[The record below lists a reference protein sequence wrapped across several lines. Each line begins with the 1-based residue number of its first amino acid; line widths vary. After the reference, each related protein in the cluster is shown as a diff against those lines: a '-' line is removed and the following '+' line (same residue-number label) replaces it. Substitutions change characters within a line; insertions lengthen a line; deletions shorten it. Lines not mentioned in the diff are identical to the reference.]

1 MKKMKYKQE
10 YLKLKEQLAAETK
23 EKERYESYWHTEKD
37 ITTYQEEKISR
48 LENDIKLMKTSRL
61 ELEVGLLRKIV
72 SLHEREPRKT
82 IIDSRISGQ
91 FATPN
96 GASTSSTTTIV

>member
-61 ELEVGLLRKIV
+61 ELEIGLLRKIV
-72 SLHEREPRKT
+72 SLHEQEPRKT
-82 IIDSRISGQ
+82 TIGQ

-96 GASTSSTTTIV
+96 GVSTSSTTIMV

>member
-1 MKKMKYKQE
+1 MKYKKE

-37 ITTYQEEKISR
+37 ITTYQEEKISK
-48 LENDIKLMKTSRL
+48 LEKDIKNLKTSKL
-61 ELEVGLLRKIV
+61 ELEVSLLRKIV
-72 SLHEREPRKT
+72 SLYEREPQKT
-82 IIDSRISGQ
+82 TIGQ

-96 GASTSSTTTIV
+96 GVSTSSTTIMV

>member
-72 SLHEREPRKT
+72 SLHERQLSAPEINYVGKN
-82 IIDSRISGQ
+82 
-91 FATPN
+91 ANTPN
-96 GASTSSTTTIV
+96 MATSSSTTYI

>member
-72 SLHEREPRKT
+72 SLHEREPQKT
-82 IIDSRISGQ
+82 TIGQ

-96 GASTSSTTTIV
+96 GVSTSSTTIMV